1 MSEQQKTI
9 NNFYVLIGSN
19 IEPAENIKKGLNLIE
34 QENKISLIKQSSDYQ
49 SKAVGMEGDDFVNK
63 VINCSTD
70 MNFRKTLDYLKS
82 IEQRCGRVRE
92 ENKFIPRTLDLD
104 IIDWNNYEGVIDG
117 YQLPDPDIEKFEYIA
132 IPYKELLNC

>member
-1 MSEQQKTI
+1 MNEQQKIT
-9 NNFYVLIGSN
+9 NNFYVLVGSN
-19 IEPAENIKKGLNLIE
+19 IEPTKNIKKGLNLIE

-49 SKAVGMEGDDFVNK
+49 SKAVGMEGDDSINK

-70 MNFRKTLDYLKS
+70 MSFKETLNYLKS
-82 IEQRCGRVRE
+82 VEKLCGRIRE

-104 IIDWNNYEGVIDG
+104 IIDWNNYEGVIEG

>member
-1 MSEQQKTI
+1 LSEQQKTI

-34 QENKISLIKQSSDYQ
+34 QENKIFLIKQSSDYQ
-49 SKAVGMEGDDFVNK
+49 SEAVGMEGDDFINK

-70 MNFRKTLDYLKS
+70 MSFRETLDYLRS
-82 IEQRCGRVRE
+82 VEERCGRVRE

-104 IIDWNNYEGVIDG
+104 IIDWNSEEAIIEG
-117 YQLPDPDIEKFEYIA
+117 YQMPDPDIKKHDFIK
-132 IPYKELLNC
+132 IPYSEIKD

>member
-1 MSEQQKTI
+1 LSEQQKTI

-34 QENKISLIKQSSDYQ
+34 QENKIFLIKKSSDYR
-49 SKAVGMEGDDFVNK
+49 SKAVGMEADDFINK

-70 MNFRKTLDYLKS
+70 MSFRETLDYLRS
-82 IEQRCGRVRE
+82 VEERCGRVRE

-104 IIDWNNYEGVIDG
+104 IIDWNNHEGVIEG
-117 YQLPDPDIEKFEYIA
+117 YQLPDPDISKYEFIS
-132 IPYKELLNC
+132 IPLSEIKE

>member
-34 QENKISLIKQSSDYQ
+34 QENKIFLIKKSSDYR
-49 SKAVGMEGDDFVNK
+49 SKAVGMEADDFINK

-70 MNFRKTLDYLKS
+70 MSFKETQNYLKS
-82 IEQRCGRVRE
+82 VEKRCGRIRE

-104 IIDWNNYEGVIDG
+104 IIDWNNREGVIEG
-117 YQLPDPDIEKFEYIA
+117 YQLPDPDISKYEFIS
-132 IPYKELLNC
+132 IPLSEIKE

>member
-19 IEPAENIKKGLNLIE
+19 IEPAVNIKKGLSLIE
-34 QENKISLIKQSSDYQ
+34 QENKIFLIKQSSEYQ
-49 SKAVGMEGDDFVNK
+49 SKAFGMEGDDFINI

-70 MNFRKTLDYLKS
+70 MNFRETLDYLKS
-82 IEQRCGRVRE
+82 VEKRCGRIRE

>member
-1 MSEQQKTI
+1 M
-9 NNFYVLIGSN
+9 
-19 IEPAENIKKGLNLIE
+19 
-34 QENKISLIKQSSDYQ
+34 SLIKQSSDYQ
-49 SKAVGMEGDDFVNK
+49 SKAVGMEGDDFINK

-70 MNFRKTLDYLKS
+70 MNFKETLNYLKS
-82 IEQRCGRVRE
+82 VEKRCGRIRE
-92 ENKFIPRTLDLD
+92 DNKFIPRTLDLD